1 MKKLEI
7 ESKLDITGGAM
18 KSNFFWNKAAGLSMI
33 SGSMIGVLNLVN
45 QNIYYNNP
53 NPAFSSPNMYRNT
66 SPKTYIRA
74 APNGYNTKINFG
86 IPFA

>member
-1 MKKLEI
+1 MQKLQNKEKENI
-7 ESKLDITGGAM
+7 CGGAM

-33 SGSMIGVLNLVN
+33 SGSVVGVLNLVN

-53 NPAFSSPNMYRNT
+53 NPAFSSPSMYHNT
-66 SPKTYIRA
+66 SPRTYVRA
-74 APNGYNTKINFG
+74 SPNGYNSKINFG